1 MDKTYK
7 QIACEILDFTYRLCE
22 EYERNFGYGVYIKE
36 LDSFKRDLLDNS
48 HGCEVNLDDSI
59 KVKLTTRGK
68 DIYYHR
74 NDEDIPDSIL
84 KLERFG
90 GGDARFSN
98 LLPRQ
103 MPEVDED
110 GYSKLSFLEFMRL
123 YGDVPDADLDP
134 LFEDKTIIIEP
145 NPYGEK

>member
-7 QIACEILDFTYRLCE
+7 QIACEILDITYRLCE
-22 EYERNFGYGVYIKE
+22 EVERNIGYGIHIEE
-36 LDSFKRDLLDNS
+36 LNSLKRDLLENS
-48 HGCEVNLDDSI
+48 HGCAASLDDYI

-74 NDEDIPDSIL
+74 NDEDIPYSIL
-84 KLERFG
+84 ELESFG
-90 GGDARFSN
+90 GEDKRYSN

-123 YGDVPDADLDP
+123 YGNVPDADLDP

-145 NPYGEK
+145 KSCSEK